1 MIPATI
7 IAIEGPDKVGKQTQ
21 SNMLTDRLRKEGH
34 KVKLIEVPVKSIVT
48 YKLIYWMLR
57 NGHAKS
63 WPNVFQTIQ
72 FLNKWF
78 FQFRLLAM
86 RWSYDY
92 VVFDRWGLSAIVYGD
107 AGGANR
113 WYNRLLYKFLREAD
127 ATLILVGAARSGEVT
142 DVYEKDTELQVNV
155 RTGYAEWFL
164 QHNEACVIV
173 DNIGTRDEVHGR
185 IMRLLDEKFGVL

>member
-21 SNMLTDRLRKEGH
+21 TNMLTDRLRKDGH
-34 KVKLIEVPVKSIVT
+34 KVKLIEVPVKSIIT

-57 NGHAKS
+57 NGYAKS
-63 WPNVFQTIQ
+63 SPNVFQTIQ

-78 FQFRLLAM
+78 FQFRLMFL

-92 VVFDRWGLSAIVYGD
+92 IVFDRWSLSAVVYGD
-107 AGGANR
+107 AGGASR
-113 WYNRLLYKFLREAD
+113 WYNRLLYRFLREPD
-127 ATLILVGAARSGEVT
+127 ALLILVGAARSGEVT
-142 DVYEKDTELQVNV
+142 DVYEKDNELQANV

-164 QHNEACVIV
+164 QHGDDCALV
-173 DNIGTRDEVHGR
+173 DNLGTRDEVHQR
-185 IMRLLDEKFGVL
+185 IMRLLDERFGVL